1 MMKAEDSKEWTTVIE
16 SVQGWYMPDLRGL
29 WQYRDLVM
37 LFVRR
42 DSVATYKQSLL
53 GPLWFVIQ
61 PLITTIVFTIVF
73 GRIASIPTD
82 GLPPLLFYFAGVLCW
97 QYFAAN
103 LNKTSDTFA
112 SNAGIYS
119 KVYFPRLVTPVSLII
134 SNLIVLGI
142 QFCVFIVVVITY
154 RIRGVPVDPGAA
166 VLLLPLLLIQI
177 AALGLG
183 VGLIV
188 STLSTRFRDLAYL
201 LGYGMQLWMYATPVV
216 YPVSQI
222 PEKWLWLAYLNPMTS
237 IVESFRYA
245 VLGSGS
251 LRLEPTVYS
260 IMMTAL
266 IFCLGLAM
274 FSRVERSFMDTI

>member
-1 MMKAEDSKEWTTVIE
+1 MTKAEDSKEWTTVIE

-29 WQYRDLVM
+29 WRYRDLVM

-42 DSVATYKQSLL
+42 DSIATYKQSLL

-82 GLPPLLFYFAGVLCW
+82 GVSPFLFYFAGVLCW

-112 SNAGIYS
+112 ANAGIYS

-142 QFCVFIVVVITY
+142 QFCVFVVFAFVY
-154 RIRGVPVDPGAA
+154 RLRGAPIQPGVAI
-166 VLLLPLLLIQI
+166 LLLPFLLIQI

-183 VGLIV
+183 IGLIV
-188 STLSTRFRDLAYL
+188 STLTTRFRDLAYL

-216 YPVSQI
+216 YPISQI
-222 PEKWLWLAYLNPMTS
+222 PQKWLWLAYLNPMTP
-237 IVESFRYA
+237 IVEAFRYA
-245 VLGSGS
+245 LLGSGS
-251 LRLEPTVYS
+251 LRLEPTLYS
-260 IMMTAL
+260 IVVTAL

>member
-1 MMKAEDSKEWTTVIE
+1 MTKADDSKEWTTVIE

-61 PLITTIVFTIVF
+61 PLMTTIVFTIVF

-82 GLPPLLFYFAGVLCW
+82 GIPPFLFYFGGVLCW

-112 SNAGIYS
+112 ANVGMYS
-119 KVYFPRLVTPVSLII
+119 KVYFPRLVTPISLII

-142 QFCVFIVVVITY
+142 QFVVFIVVVIVY
-154 RIRGVPVDPGAA
+154 RLRGAPIQPGAA
-166 VLLLPLLLIQI
+166 LLLLPFLLIQI

-183 VGLIV
+183 AGLII
-188 STLSTRFRDLAYL
+188 STLTTRFRDLAYL
-201 LGYGMQLWMYATPVV
+201 TGYGMQLWMYATPVV

-222 PEKWLWLAYLNPMTS
+222 PEKWLWLAYLNPMTP
-237 IVESFRYA
+237 IVECFRYA
-245 VLGSGS
+245 VLGSGT
-251 LRLEPTVYS
+251 LRLEPAIYS
-260 IMMTAL
+260 IVATAL
-266 IFCLGLAM
+266 IFSLGLAM